1 MTNYTQEVA
10 KVKNSTLITCIIPA
24 WNEGKNIKRVLKTV
38 TTFPHF
44 NEIIVVDDGS
54 EDNTS
59 QEVKKFPK
67 VRLIQHEKNK
77 GKTAAV
83 LTGIKKSRGEL
94 IVLID
99 ADLIKLSHENIS
111 KMIYLILNK
120 EYDMTILDRQGDREA
135 IWGWTNGARFFGG
148 ERAFWR
154 EDFEKITVPEESGYL
169 LEIIMNLY
177 YIENN
182 KKIKTIYC
190 KNLKTVHQYQKIGKI
205 KGYYSYIKMSK
216 KIIEVATV
224 KGYIKQI
231 QNIEDEHKE
240 IKDKE
245 KEEKRL
251 ARIEKRKNRIYNKL
265 RKKIGETKFKEMD
278 LKVNINFKKL
288 IPTKKIEKLRNYI
301 KKYRNKN
308 NSGNSSKK

>member
-24 WNEGKNIKRVLKTV
+24 WNEGKNIKKVLKSV
-38 TTFPHF
+38 NTFPHF

-59 QEVKKFPK
+59 QEVEKFPK
-67 VRLIQHEKNK
+67 ARLIQHKKNK

-83 LTGIKKSRGEL
+83 LTGIEKSRGEL

-99 ADLIKLSHENIS
+99 ADLIKLSHENIA

-120 EYDMTILDRQGDREA
+120 EYDMTILDRQGDRDA

-154 EDFEKITVPEESGYL
+154 EEFDKIKIPEESGYL
-169 LEIIMNLY
+169 LEIIMNLH
-177 YIENN
+177 YIEKN

-216 KIIEVATV
+216 KIVEVATI

-245 KEEKRL
+245 KEAKKL
-251 ARIEKRKNRIYNKL
+251 AKIEKRKNRIYNRL
-265 RKKIGETKFKEMD
+265 RKKIGETKFKEID
-278 LKVNINFKKL
+278 LNVNNNLKKL

-301 KKYRNKN
+301 KKYKGSNKEN
-308 NSGNSSKK
+308 DTK